1 MSLGKDV
8 LEKCSKLTVL
18 WHGYSLANLLHIF
31 RAPFPKDTSEGLHL
45 KKILR
50 NRFLET
56 NDKWYAKNSNI
67 EDLKNGFKKMSLGEL
82 THILYGDF
90 KGHLL

>member
-1 MSLGKDV
+1 MSLGKGV

-18 WHGYSLANLLHIF
+18 WHGYSLVNLLHIL
-31 RAPFPKDTSEGLHL
+31 RAPFPKDTSGGLLL

-50 NRFLET
+50 NKFLET
-56 NDKWYAKNSNI
+56 NGKWYAKNSNT

-82 THILYGDF
+82 THFLYGDF